1 MENINI
7 DDDNRDDDNIEL
19 GEIKNK
25 TKTNTN
31 IKQKPNKTKFAD
43 DYVTYP
49 LKQYHQNLLKLVD
62 LLEEECIDET
72 QLKDIII
79 NLKNKANQITWT
91 QEHEHVLKR
100 MAEKCSCYV
109 YLHNKSFKY
118 YSNVHLQFTMPMFI
132 ITLISSF
139 LMFVSSSYY
148 DYHYF
153 GLIAGSINLLVATI
167 QKIMEFVQPER
178 FKIEHQATSKIFEAL
193 SSNIRIQLSLPIDE
207 RDPMPMYLTKT
218 INDFSVVR
226 QNSPA
231 IKEMIVKE
239 FNYRF
244 KDTHIYKPQEVGVI
258 HSVDIHTPSKEEIT
272 RGQTFYK
279 STNKI
284 YKSNLNSSF
293 RSRVN
298 TSSDSDD
305 INYNRVVTKLNK
317 KDIDD
322 DDDDNEEIEE
332 NEEINIENKKEDNL
346 LKNI

>member
-1 MENINI
+1 MENV
-7 DDDNRDDDNIEL
+7 NIEL
-19 GEIKNK
+19 EEIKNK
-25 TKTNTN
+25 TNTNT
-31 IKQKPNKTKFAD
+31 KPNKTKFAD
-43 DYVTYP
+43 DYEAYP

-72 QLKDIII
+72 QLKDIIV

-91 QEHEHVLKR
+91 QEHETVLKR

-118 YSNVHLQFTMPMFI
+118 YSKVHLQFTMPMFI

-231 IKEMIVKE
+231 IKDMIVKE

-244 KDTHIYKPQEVGVI
+244 KSNYEIYKPQESGIIYPVQ
-258 HSVDIHTPSKEEIT
+258 IHTPTREEIT
-272 RGQTFYK
+272 KGATFYK

-293 RSRVN
+293 KSRVN
-298 TSSDSDD
+298 TLTDSEDE
-305 INYNRVVTKLNK
+305 INLNPHLSAADK
-317 KDIDD
+317 FRKEFLSKNLSKVKT
-322 DDDDNEEIEE
+322 DNDNLDNDNLE
-332 NEEINIENKKEDNL
+332 NEKINIENKKEDNL

>member
-1 MENINI
+1 MENV
-7 DDDNRDDDNIEL
+7 NIEL
-19 GEIKNK
+19 GDIKNK
-25 TKTNTN
+25 TNTNT
-31 IKQKPNKTKFAD
+31 KPNKTKFAD
-43 DYVTYP
+43 DYEAYP

-72 QLKDIII
+72 QLKDIIV

-91 QEHEHVLKR
+91 QEHETVLKR

-118 YSNVHLQFTMPMFI
+118 YSKVHLQFTMPMFI

-231 IKEMIVKE
+231 IKDMIVKE

-244 KDTHIYKPQEVGVI
+244 KDTHIYKPQEVGII
-258 HSVDIHTPSKEEIT
+258 HSVDIHRPIEPKHLA

-279 STNKI
+279 STNNI
-284 YKSNLNSSF
+284 YKSSLNSSF
-293 RSRVN
+293 KSRVN

-305 INYNRVVTKLNK
+305 EINFSRIVTKINDKNK
-317 KDIDD
+317 DGDIT
-322 DDDDNEEIEE
+322 DNDNDNLDNDNLDNLE
-332 NEEINIENKKEDNL
+332 NEKINIENKKEDNL